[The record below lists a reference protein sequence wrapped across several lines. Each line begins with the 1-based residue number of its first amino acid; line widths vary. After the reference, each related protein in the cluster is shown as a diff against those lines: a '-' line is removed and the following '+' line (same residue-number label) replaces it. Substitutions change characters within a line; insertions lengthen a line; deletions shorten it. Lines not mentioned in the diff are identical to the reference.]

1 MILVDD
7 RFKPQDKVGVRR
19 RQIGS
24 HVTTRVVS
32 ALTEEISPS
41 SLEHPKFKT
50 STFPKF
56 DWADLHKTYH
66 VDAGSTNST
75 PGTTFSPLSISCT

>member
-32 ALTEEISPS
+32 ALTEGSKDI
-41 SLEHPKFKT
+41 
-50 STFPKF
+50 FPF
-56 DWADLHKTYH
+56 
-66 VDAGSTNST
+66 
-75 PGTTFSPLSISCT
+75 LSRASKI